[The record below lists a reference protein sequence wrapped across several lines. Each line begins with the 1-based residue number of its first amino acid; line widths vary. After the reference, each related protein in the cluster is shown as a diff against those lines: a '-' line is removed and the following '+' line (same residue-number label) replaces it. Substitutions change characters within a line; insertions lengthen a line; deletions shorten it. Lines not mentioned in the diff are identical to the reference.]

1 VQRDRAAE
9 IRDER
14 IGVRDVV
21 RIDRR
26 AEADRDDQEKERERG
41 ERDAVAEQAAAG
53 EAPGTWMS
61 SGGGSTANSAV

>member
-41 ERDAVAEQAAAG
+41 ERDAVAEQAAVRLRTR
-53 EAPGTWMS
+53 PCDCLVT
-61 SGGGSTANSAV
+61 SA